1 MARVFVG
8 LSGFSYKEW
17 QGEGLFYPPEIKA
30 KDFLR
35 FYAERYPSV
44 EADGTW
50 YRMPTEK
57 GVEGWIAATPDLFRF
72 APKMHRNVTHVGRL
86 KPDTL
91 DSVRFFLKRLRPMA
105 DADKLGPILIQ
116 LPPNMK
122 RNDERLIEFLRL
134 LPRTMADSAISAGE
148 ELPAGPGARVPLRY
162 AIEFRNET
170 WHTPEVEAL
179 LCEAEI
185 AWVAA
190 DTDDTDA
197 QRRDTGSIGYARL
210 RKTEYSAEQLAD
222 WARYLSG
229 LGKDAYVFCK
239 HEDAE
244 RPWEWADELL
254 RLTGAGKLG
263 HDGR

>member
-1 MARVFVG
+1 MARVYVG

-17 QGEGLFYPPEIKA
+17 QGEGLFYPPELKA

-35 FYAERYPSV
+35 YYSERYDSV

-50 YRMPTEK
+50 YRMPSEK
-57 GVEGWIAATPDLFRF
+57 GVEGWIANTPDAFRF

-86 KPDTL
+86 KAETL

-105 DADKLGPILIQ
+105 DAEKLGPILVQ

-122 RNDERLIEFLRL
+122 RNDERLAAFLSL
-134 LPRTMADSAISAGE
+134 LPRTMAESAIAAGE
-148 ELPAGPGARVPLRY
+148 GRPAGPGAERPLRY

-170 WHTPEVEAL
+170 WHAPEVEAL
-179 LCEAEI
+179 LREAGV

-190 DTDDTDA
+190 DTDEADA
-197 QRRDTGSIGYARL
+197 QRRDTGPIAYVRL
-210 RKTEYSAEQLAD
+210 RKTDYTPTMLAE
-222 WARYLSG
+222 WASYLVG
-229 LGKDAYVFCK
+229 LSKEAYVFCK

-244 RPWEWADELL
+244 RPWEWADELV
-254 RLTGAGKLG
+254 RQTA
-263 HDGR
+263 DR

>member
-17 QGEGLFYPPEIKA
+17 QGEDLFYPPDLKA

-35 FYAERYPSV
+35 FYSDRYPSV

-57 GVEGWIAATPDLFRF
+57 GVEGWVATTPDGFRF

-86 KPDTL
+86 KLETL

-105 DADKLGPILIQ
+105 DADKLGPILVQ

-122 RNDERLIEFLRL
+122 RNDERLSAFLAA
-134 LPRTMADSAISAGE
+134 LPPTMAASARASGE
-148 ELPAGPGARVPLRY
+148 EPPLGPGAERPLRY
-162 AIEFRNET
+162 ALEFRNET
-170 WHTPEVEAL
+170 WHAPEVEEMLRQAGV
-179 LCEAEI
+179 

-190 DTDDTDA
+190 DTDEADA
-197 QRRDTGSIGYARL
+197 QRRDTGPIAYARL
-210 RKTEYSAEQLAD
+210 RKTEYSKDQLAD
-222 WARYLSG
+222 WARYVTG

-254 RLTGAGKLG
+254 RLTGP
-263 HDGR
+263 